1 MPKYVVVVC
10 LHESREYLVEASSIE
25 EAKDNYADFDYE
37 ETVIEE
43 SIVEV
48 EKS

>member
-1 MPKYVVVVC
+1 MPKYSVLIC

-37 ETVIEE
+37 ETVIQE
-43 SIVEV
+43 SIVQVEEV
-48 EKS
+48 